1 MSRKKPKVPQPG
13 ALLTAQAAAADTD
26 PERRLRARWYVLAA
40 LAAAFVVGVI
50 LQSDVLWSRLFGGG
64 GRTVTAAPDAGARFV
79 GRNVCAEC
87 HAKELAA
94 WSGSDH
100 DLAMQVA
107 DDKAVLGDFANSKFR
122 YAGTTS
128 TFSRRDGKY
137 VVNTDGPDG
146 KLHDYEIKYE
156 FGVRPLQQ
164 YLVELPG
171 GRTSLCHVATEVL
184 EAADG

>member
-1 MSRKKPKVPQPG
+1 
-13 ALLTAQAAAADTD
+13 
-26 PERRLRARWYVLAA
+26 
-40 LAAAFVVGVI
+40 
-50 LQSDVLWSRLFGGG
+50 
-64 GRTVTAAPDAGARFV
+64 
-79 GRNVCAEC
+79 VCSEC

-107 DDKAVLGDFANSKFR
+107 DDKAVLGDFANGKFR
-122 YAGTTS
+122 YAATTS

-146 KLHDYEIKYE
+146 KLHDYEIKYA
-156 FGVRPLQQ
+156 FGVHPLQQ

-171 GRTSLCHVATEVL
+171 GFAPERAGRPTLVSSLPGTEHPRR
-184 EAADG
+184 